1 MFLRLITYVL
11 PSFLLIV
18 IIRNLINLSV
28 VDGLFALI
36 GISITSWLL
45 GYYLFESFNQ
55 ETIDPKNKI
64 ILITGCDTG
73 FGNRLAY
80 KLDQL
85 GFHVY
90 AGVLSTENP
99 GAIKLAQ
106 QCSNRMK
113 VVPMDITKP
122 EQVKFVVERIRQ
134 EKLPLWAI
142 VNNAGIFYT
151 MPSDWGNDVDVLRK
165 TFEVNVFGAVR
176 VTNSCLMLLR
186 RSKGRIIN
194 ISSVAG
200 RVNLQYMSHYGM
212 SKFAVRSY
220 SDILRRELASSGIK
234 VVVIEP
240 SFYRTNIIDFDFHDR
255 MREKYFNESSEEIKQ
270 HYGVESLKSLAT
282 FRGVANQM
290 TNDDIDQVIDSMI
303 KGIVRKYPKLYYRC
317 GSYLDIIKLWG
328 LSYLPEIIQDKF
340 IAFTWNK

>member
-1 MFLRLITYVL
+1 
-11 PSFLLIV
+11 
-18 IIRNLINLSV
+18 
-28 VDGLFALI
+28 
-36 GISITSWLL
+36 
-45 GYYLFESFNQ
+45 
-55 ETIDPKNKI
+55 
-64 ILITGCDTG
+64 
-73 FGNRLAY
+73 
-80 KLDQL
+80 
-85 GFHVY
+85 
-90 AGVLSTENP
+90 
-99 GAIKLAQ
+99 
-106 QCSNRMK
+106 
-113 VVPMDITKP
+113 
-122 EQVKFVVERIRQ
+122 
-134 EKLPLWAI
+134 
-142 VNNAGIFYT
+142 
-151 MPSDWGNDVDVLRK
+151 
-165 TFEVNVFGAVR
+165 
-176 VTNSCLMLLR
+176 
-186 RSKGRIIN
+186 
-194 ISSVAG
+194 
-200 RVNLQYMSHYGM
+200 MSHYGM